1 MLIKKLHLSRPQTIS
16 PIAEPQHPLRSEY
29 LTTKDLAAVLN
40 TAEPVIR
47 QSRIDGSLFGRPS
60 PEFIRI
66 GDRKLLYKAS
76 TIIEWIDAGRHGT
89 VAGAES

>member
-1 MLIKKLHLSRPQTIS
+1 MLNATKLHLP
-16 PIAEPQHPLRSEY
+16 PKPQHPLTREY
-29 LTTKDLAAVLN
+29 LSTDDLAVVLS
-40 TAEPVIR
+40 TSKVIIR
-47 QSRIDGSLFGRPS
+47 QSRVDGKLFGRNA

-66 GDRKLLYKAS
+66 GERKLLYKAS